1 MTANLKH
8 SQKEEVRTSLGGVNR
23 SKCFHC

>member
-8 SQKEEVRTSLGGVNR
+8 SQKEEVRTSLGGANK
-23 SKCFHC
+23 SKDFHC